1 MPPKQS
7 TKVELKQQVDELTA
21 RLREAEQRLEVDV
34 EAERD
39 EAQERA
45 DEAERH
51 LFELQQEVPGLNRQL
66 EELRVERDHVVAER
80 DSVSG
85 QLEGVE
91 TDLVTEKDRVRQLEQ
106 QVEDARDEV
115 DRLQWK
121 LESFQTEVELQVA
134 RAREQAQV
142 DHLKELETRDELV
155 TLLKEK
161 VQQLKRSKEVVEL
174 SSGSGCAP
182 NTAEKVL
189 ESGGRVG
196 HITLPSLTTFS
207 REESR
212 DDEETFDR
220 WVRRLE
226 RHAEL
231 ERWSDREKL
240 LQLEL
245 RLKGRAERLFEVLSK
260 ESKSSF
266 QAAVDG
272 LRKQLAPVRREA
284 LVSAQL
290 MKRKQKA
297 TETVD
302 QYAQDFETL
311 FDRSYGRREGM
322 DQESKDLLKRT
333 SLCWGCG

>member
-1 MPPKQS
+1 M
-7 TKVELKQQVDELTA
+7 
-21 RLREAEQRLEVDV
+21 
-34 EAERD
+34 
-39 EAQERA
+39 
-45 DEAERH
+45 
-51 LFELQQEVPGLNRQL
+51 
-66 EELRVERDHVVAER
+66 
-80 DSVSG
+80 
-85 QLEGVE
+85 
-91 TDLVTEKDRVRQLEQ
+91 
-106 QVEDARDEV
+106 
-115 DRLQWK
+115 
-121 LESFQTEVELQVA
+121 
-134 RAREQAQV
+134 
-142 DHLKELETRDELV
+142 
-155 TLLKEK
+155 
-161 VQQLKRSKEVVEL
+161 
-174 SSGSGCAP
+174 
-182 NTAEKVL
+182 
-189 ESGGRVG
+189 
-196 HITLPSLTTFS
+196 
-207 REESR
+207 
-212 DDEETFDR
+212 
-220 WVRRLE
+220 
-226 RHAEL
+226 